1 MRGEKGDGVGL
12 VDAAVAAVER
22 QAPERRDAPSDGL
35 LDELL
40 EEPAEGEL
48 LEAGKDQVHLGGGP
62 EMERLRHGRVELDV
76 RDEDVRERVEPP
88 DDLGQRLRGHVPVHR
103 SQRLSTVGRERVD
116 DRPKD
121 VPHRPVYDEDLEV
134 GAVPDDGH
142 ERVLALVHR
151 RPPLGV
157 VALRDVN
164 PLRPPTQA
172 GFAVQDLAQLP
183 EFRGIVEEQ
192 ASEQEFSAETTPPF
206 AGSGDRLET
215 YCVRMTV
222 VWM

>member
-1 MRGEKGDGVGL
+1 M
-12 VDAAVAAVER
+12 
-22 QAPERRDAPSDGL
+22 
-35 LDELL
+35 

-48 LEAGKDQVHLGGGP
+48 LEAGKGQVHLGGGS

-88 DDLGQRLRGHVPVHR
+88 DDLGQSLRGHIPVHR
-103 SQRLSTVGRERVD
+103 SQRLAAVRRKRVD
-116 DRPKD
+116 DRPKG

-134 GAVPDDGH
+134 GAMPDDGH
-142 ERVLALVHR
+142 ERVLVLVHR
-151 RPPLGV
+151 RAPLGV
-157 VALRDVN
+157 VALRDMD

-172 GFAVQDLAQLP
+172 GFAVQDLTQLL

-206 AGSGDRLET
+206 AGPGDRLDIL
-215 YCVRMTV
+215 YCVKTTV